1 MDTSMDN
8 KTELLSKI
16 QVWVADLGV
25 KAISAFVLVLI
36 GIQLARFLQAVV
48 ARSIQKA
55 RIDTTLVLFASNLVY
70 ISVVAMTI
78 VVALGQLGVQT
89 ASFIAILGSIGVAI
103 GLALQGSLSN
113 FAAGILIIVLRP
125 FKVGDYI
132 EGIGIGGTVK
142 KIHPLNTTLITPDN
156 RTIIAPNR
164 KLFDDCLTNH
174 SSQPHRRIDLVFG
187 TRYEN
192 DVDRVKQ
199 IIWDVLERDRRI
211 LAEPKTLVG
220 VLEWG
225 TLGIRFAVRPWV
237 QTADYEDVYF
247 EMQEKIK
254 KRFDEE
260 GIMVPCEL
268 PRW

>member
-1 MDTSMDN
+1 MESSMDN

-16 QVWVADLGV
+16 QVWIADFGI
-25 KAISAFVLVLI
+25 KAISAVILVLV

-48 ARSIQKA
+48 GKSIQRA
-55 RIDTTLVLFASNLVY
+55 RIDATLVLFASNLVY
-70 ISVVAMTI
+70 IAVVTMTVI
-78 VVALGQLGVQT
+78 IALGQLGVQT

-125 FKVGDYI
+125 FKVDDYI
-132 EGIGIGGTVK
+132 ECLGIGGTVK

-156 RTIIAPNR
+156 RTIVAPNR

-174 SSQPHRRIDLVFG
+174 SSQPQRRIDLVFG

-192 DVDRVKQ
+192 DIDRVKQ
-199 IIWDVLERDRRI
+199 IIWDVLESDLRI
-211 LAEPKTLVG
+211 LKEPKTIVG
-220 VLEWG
+220 VLDWG
-225 TLGIRFAVRPWV
+225 TLGMRFAVRPWV
-237 QTADYEDVYF
+237 KSADYEDVYF
-247 EMQEKIK
+247 EMQETIK
-254 KRFDEE
+254 KRFDAA
-260 GIMVPCEL
+260 GIVAPYEV

>member
-1 MDTSMDN
+1 MDN
-8 KTELLSKI
+8 KTELLSKLQI
-16 QVWVADLGV
+16 LISELGI
-25 KAISAFVLVLI
+25 KAICAVMLVLI
-36 GIQLARFLQAVV
+36 GIQVARFLQTVV
-48 ARSIQKA
+48 GKSIQKA
-55 RIDTTLVLFASNLVY
+55 RIDATVVLFASNLVY
-70 ISVVAMTI
+70 ISTIAMTV

-125 FKVGDYI
+125 FKVDDYI
-132 EGIGIGGTVK
+132 ECLGIGGTVK

-156 RTIIAPNR
+156 RTIVAPNR

-174 SSQPHRRIDLVFG
+174 SSQPQRRIDLVFG
-187 TRYEN
+187 TGYEN
-192 DVDRVKQ
+192 DIDRVKR
-199 IIWDVLERDRRI
+199 IIWDVLEQDRRI
-211 LAEPKTLVG
+211 LKEPKTLVG

-237 QTADYEDVYF
+237 RSADYEAVYF
-247 EMQEKIK
+247 EMQETIK

-260 GIMVPCEL
+260 GIRVPCEL
-268 PRW
+268 PRS

>member
-1 MDTSMDN
+1 MDN
-8 KTELLSKI
+8 KTELFSQI
-16 QVWVADLGV
+16 QFWIADFGI
-25 KAISAFVLVLI
+25 KAISAVMLVLI
-36 GIQLARFLQAVV
+36 GIQLARFLQAIVV
-48 ARSIQKA
+48 KSTQKA
-55 RIDTTLVLFASNLVY
+55 RVDATLVLFASNLVY
-70 ISVVAMTI
+70 IVVVTMTVI
-78 VVALGQLGVQT
+78 IALGQLGVQT

-125 FKVGDYI
+125 FKVDDYI
-132 EGIGIGGTVK
+132 ECLGIGGTVK

-156 RTIIAPNR
+156 RTIVAPNR

-187 TRYEN
+187 TNYEN
-192 DVDRVKQ
+192 DIDRIKQ
-199 IIWDVLERDRRI
+199 IIWEVLDRDRRI
-211 LAEPKTLVG
+211 LKEPKTIVG

-225 TLGIRFAVRPWV
+225 TPGMRFAVRPWV
-237 QTADYEDVYF
+237 RSADYEDVYF
-247 EMQEKIK
+247 EMQETIK

-260 GIMVPCEL
+260 GILAPAEV